1 MKVKKLNIKGVG
13 GVLDEIW
20 VILSSL
26 LLFATPF
33 LDLS

>member
-1 MKVKKLNIKGVG
+1 MKVKNLNIEGVG

-26 LLFATPF
+26 LLFAIPF